1 MSTIYGEA
9 MPNPYTRRR
18 HRHTSTKKEDSS
30 NQTQPTSEGSFGSNQ
45 ERIAMMNQGKG
56 KSVKIKSDAFEK
68 QGLRK
73 KVLEKGIQA
82 YQTAF
87 DNEETESS
95 IFTIIDFEL
104 PSSEKRLWVMD
115 VQSGK
120 LLHHEQV
127 SHGKNSDKDH
137 DGYVDKGGLSN
148 TSESKQSNIGLLK
161 TAETYH
167 STKFNG
173 TSMRM
178 DGLED
183 GYNDN
188 ARDRAI
194 VMHPASYADNKEGK
208 TMGRSHGC
216 PALDPDVSGD
226 IIKTIKN
233 GTLMFQY
240 YPDPNWLK
248 NSEYLK

>member
-1 MSTIYGEA
+1 

-18 HRHTSTKKEDSS
+18 HRHSSKVKEESS
-30 NQTQPTSEGSFGSNQ
+30 NQKQFSAQEDFGSNQ
-45 ERIAMMNQGKG
+45 ERIAMMNQSKG
-56 KSVKIKSDAFEK
+56 KSVTVKSDAFEK
-68 QGLRK
+68 EGLRK
-73 KVLEKGIQA
+73 EVLQKGLNA
-82 YQTAF
+82 YRTAF
-87 DNEETESS
+87 DNEETESP

-104 PSSEKRLWVMD
+104 PSSEKRLWVMN

-120 LLHHEQV
+120 LIHHEQV
-127 SHGKNSDKDH
+127 THGKNSDKDH
-137 DGYVDKGGLSN
+137 NGYVDNGGLSN
-148 TSESKQSNIGLLK
+148 TNKSKQSNIGLLK

-178 DGLED
+178 DGLEK
-183 GYNDN
+183 GFNDN
-188 ARDRAI
+188 ARKRAI
-194 VMHPASYADNKEGK
+194 VMHPASYADNKEGL

-226 IIKTIKN
+226 IIKTIKD
-233 GTLMFQY
+233 GTLIFQY

-248 NSEYLK
+248 NSKYLK

>member
-1 MSTIYGEA
+1 
-9 MPNPYTRRR
+9 MPNPYIKRRR
-18 HRHTSTKKEDSS
+18 RRSSPKKEDSS
-30 NQTQPTSEGSFGSNQ
+30 NQKQPTSENDFGSNQ
-45 ERIAMMNQGKG
+45 ERIAQMNQSKG
-56 KSVKIKSDAFEK
+56 ESVKIKSDAFEK
-68 QGLRK
+68 EGLRK
-73 KVLEKGIQA
+73 EVLEKGLKA
-82 YQTAF
+82 YKTAF

-137 DGYVDKGGLSN
+137 NGYVDEGGLSN
-148 TSESKQSNIGLLK
+148 TDKSKQSNIGLLK

-167 STKFNG
+167 SSKFDG

-183 GYNDN
+183 GFNDN
-188 ARDRAI
+188 ARDRDI
-194 VMHPASYADNKEGK
+194 VMHPASYADNKEGQ

-216 PALDPDVSGD
+216 PALDPDVSGH

-240 YPDPNWLK
+240 YPDPTWLK

>member
-1 MSTIYGEA
+1 
-9 MPNPYTRRR
+9 MPNPFLTRQRR
-18 HRHTSTKKEDSS
+18 HSSQKKEDSS
-30 NQTQPTSEGSFGSNQ
+30 NQQQPTSQNDFGSNQ
-45 ERIAMMNQGKG
+45 DIIAKMNQSEGE
-56 KSVKIKSDAFEK
+56 SVKIKSDAFEK
-68 QGLRK
+68 EGLRK
-73 KVLEKGIQA
+73 EVLEKGLKA

-87 DNEETESS
+87 DNEEAESP

-127 SHGKNSDKDH
+127 THGKNSDKDH
-137 DGYVDKGGLSN
+137 DGHVDKGGLSN

-161 TAETYH
+161 TAETYQ

-183 GYNDN
+183 GFNDN

-194 VMHPASYADNKEGK
+194 VMHPASYADNKEGQ

-240 YPDPNWLK
+240 YPDPDWLK

>member
-1 MSTIYGEA
+1 
-9 MPNPYTRRR
+9 MPNPFKRRR
-18 HRHTSTKKEDSS
+18 RYSPEKTEDSS
-30 NQTQPTSEGSFGSNQ
+30 NQQHPTSDNDFGSNQ
-45 ERIAMMNQGKG
+45 AIIAKMNQSKG
-56 KSVKIKSDAFEK
+56 ESVQIKSDAFEK
-68 QGLRK
+68 EGLRK
-73 KVLEKGIQA
+73 EVLEKGLKA
-82 YQTAF
+82 YQTAL

-127 SHGKNSDKDH
+127 THGKNSDKDH
-137 DGYVDKGGLSN
+137 DGYVDKEGLSN

-161 TAETYH
+161 TAETYQ

-183 GYNDN
+183 GFNDN
-188 ARDRAI
+188 ARDRNI
-194 VMHPASYADNKEGK
+194 VMHPASYADNKEGQ

-226 IIKTIKN
+226 IIETIKN